1 MIVKKRIL
9 YYIDTISDESTTNT
23 DTNVEAK
30 DIIKI
35 MNYRIQHLFEG
46 MMVGAFMIA
55 EKPYY

>member
-35 MNYRIQHLFEG
+35 MNYRIQHLFK
-46 MMVGAFMIA
+46 GAFMIA